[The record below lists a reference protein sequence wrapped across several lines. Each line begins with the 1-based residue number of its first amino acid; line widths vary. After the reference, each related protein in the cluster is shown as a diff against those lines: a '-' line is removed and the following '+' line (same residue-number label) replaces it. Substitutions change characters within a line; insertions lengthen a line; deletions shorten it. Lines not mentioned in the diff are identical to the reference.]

1 MKKKQIKKFLT
12 SLSKVPSLPNISTFR
27 PKIKK
32 DVSTHNASSTTNF
45 SGEKNLISNN
55 NSSIIDSQNI
65 SKNKNNK
72 SILLHKIK
80 LNNSKSQ
87 SNISK
92 SWILPESIITRK
104 GSLEIMDYAD
114 NILMERIRNHDRD
127 FAFRKKRL
135 KSIAIN
141 MSKKICRKNYMIESL
156 KQRRTE
162 ISEKQYLMQKS
173 LKQFEGK
180 LERDKKR
187 FISFLDEIRE
197 KQEKEELNYIDIKNI
212 RIDAES
218 NLEIEERKRR
228 LLEQML
234 HRKIKDLYLM
244 KDFGSFVHNILG
256 IDFPFNC
263 LPPLKNDLNPEQI
276 GETFIQIFDS
286 MNNFNDI
293 IKELGNTD
301 CFFNKCNLMENEI
314 IEGISENKILEEEI
328 IQLKKS
334 VEKELKQLK
343 FNRAELESDYN
354 YLINE
359 IRIVKGEMNNYKL
372 NDSEDFD
379 MYLSYIEELGSEI
392 GSSVEKP
399 QKHDKNYLNEFVS
412 YSKGISQIIIKTDD
426 TVNEM
431 ISFIE
436 NALGD
441 KNDKELMLKII
452 FEQKNENKREKQM
465 SFKEKEEE
473 LKMKQKL
480 KMMEKEKKV
489 VIKGRKVISDYPM
502 TNKHHKFKIKKIHEI
517 KNEGNKNVQ
526 MEYSFSEEEEKKNNF
541 E

>member
-1 MKKKQIKKFLT
+1 MKKMKKKQIKKFLP

-135 KSIAIN
+135 KSI
-141 MSKKICRKNYMIESL
+141 
-156 KQRRTE
+156 
-162 ISEKQYLMQKS
+162 
-173 LKQFEGK
+173 
-180 LERDKKR
+180 ERDKKR